1 MKVAA
6 MNATEIQA
14 SVITDIR
21 AMEAELAA
29 ISRNLRGDRSMAKRQ
44 YPTGPSVIGRV
55 ESIVYG
61 LWDSSASPTETM
73 KNSLRQAEQDFDP
86 IYEKIKKIGETDMVA
101 LAQKLDAAGSPYV
114 PGKLPEWK

>member
-1 MKVAA
+1 
-6 MNATEIQA
+6 
-14 SVITDIR
+14 
-21 AMEAELAA
+21 
-29 ISRNLRGDRSMAKRQ
+29 
-44 YPTGPSVIGRV
+44 
-55 ESIVYG
+55 
-61 LWDSSASPTETM
+61 M